1 MLTHSRVLKWPPR
14 PCDAHKGVFGHLLVL
29 AGSRGM
35 TGARPAGLRGGPPQR
50 GGPGHPGRAR
60 PRLRTSWRPFVET
73 MKLPLPAT
81 DAASFA
87 AGAAAPALEA
97 ARDRGAVLIGPGPS
111 RHPMTA
117 TFARRVVRGWDGPLA
132 VDADALHAL
141 AVGPAPVRAL
151 PRAGAAAAGAHAA
164 SGEMARLTG
173 LSTAEIQGGARDGG
187 VALCRKW
194 NAVVV
199 LKGWH
204 TVVAAPDGRA
214 AVKNPSNQGMAS
226 GGSGDV
232 LAGLLGGL
240 LAQGMDPWEVARA
253 AVYVHGLAGDI
264 AVRGV
269 SPRALTAGDLVRVV
283 VGGLARTGGLRHAH
297 HLRPGRVRLY

>member
-1 MLTHSRVLKWPPR
+1 MADMLTHSRVLKWLPPR
-14 PCDAHKGVFGHLLVL
+14 PRDAHKGVFGHLLVL

-35 TGARPAGLRGGPPQR
+35 TGAARLACEAACRSGAGLVTLGVPAPL
-50 GGPGHPGRAR
+50 ADI
-60 PRLRTSWRPFVET
+60 LEAVLVEA

-87 AGAAAPALEA
+87 AGAAGPALEA
-97 ARDRGAVLIGPGPS
+97 ARDRGAVLIGPGLS
-111 RHPMTA
+111 RDPMTA

-141 AVGPAPVRAL
+141 AWDRPLSGPCRARAL
-151 PRAGAAAAGAHAA
+151 PPPVLTPHP
-164 SGEMARLTG
+164 GEMARLTG
-173 LSTAEIQGGARDGG
+173 LSTAEIQEARETA
-187 VALCRKW
+187 ALHYAEKW

-204 TVVAAPDGRA
+204 TVVAAPDGRS
-214 AVKNPSNQGMAS
+214 AVNPTGNQGMAT

-232 LAGLLGGL
+232 LAGLIGGL
-240 LAQGMDPWEVARA
+240 LAQGMDPWEAACA
-253 AVYVHGLAGDI
+253 AVYVHGLSGDI

-269 SPRALTAGDLVRVV
+269 SPRALTAGDLV
-283 VGGLARTGGLRHAH
+283 GGVCAAWRDLEG
-297 HLRPGRVRLY
+297 